1 MLKENNFILTQLS
14 LDELK
19 KEKDYVW
26 IICPKDLKKS
36 TNCEKIR
43 TKKLIKF
50 KVSKD
55 INFNSVNVKLIK
67 LK

>member
-1 MLKENNFILTQLS
+1 MLKENNFILTQLN

-19 KEKDYVW
+19 KENDYIWV
-26 IICPKDLKKS
+26 ICPKDLENK
-36 TNCEKIR
+36 NCEKIR

-55 INFNSVNVKLIK
+55 INFNNVNVKLIK